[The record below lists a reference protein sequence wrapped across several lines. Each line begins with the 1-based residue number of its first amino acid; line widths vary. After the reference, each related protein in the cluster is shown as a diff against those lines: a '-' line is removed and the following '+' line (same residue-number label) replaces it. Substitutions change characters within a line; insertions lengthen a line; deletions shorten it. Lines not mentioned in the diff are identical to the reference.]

1 MAKKL
6 SLLDSGWLMMETRE
20 TPMHVAGLQLFTLP
34 EDAPADYLEQ
44 LYQRML
50 AVPAVG
56 RPFNQKLSSRLPGA
70 LDASW
75 VEDEHF
81 DIQYHVRHSA
91 LPRPGRIREL
101 LALVSRLH
109 AHRLDRSRPLWEC
122 HLIEGVE
129 GNRFA
134 VYTKMHHAMIDGV
147 AGARLMASRMA
158 KTADEIVPMPWSAE
172 WQARLPR
179 APKPAL
185 VERAKATAM
194 QSLGSFGRG
203 AGQLAEMMRLPID
216 GHAKSIY
223 RAPKTLFNKPVTG
236 ARRFAAQS
244 WSLARIKAVGTRLDA
259 TVNDVFLA
267 MCAGCLREY
276 LLSQDALPA
285 EALVAQVPVALRSAE
300 EADEGG
306 NAITAVQVS
315 LGTHLPDPIERLRAI
330 QESMGAV
337 KTRLGGMKKDE
348 IFALTALT
356 NLPLSLGQV
365 TGVSGRVRPLFNLVI
380 SNVPGPRE
388 PLYMAGARMEANY
401 PVSLIWHGYAINIT
415 VTSYLD
421 NLDLGIIA
429 CRDTI
434 PGVQRMLDHLETA
447 LAELESLA

>member
-147 AGARLMASRMA
+147 AGARL
-158 KTADEIVPMPWSAE
+158 P
-172 WQARLPR
+172 
-179 APKPAL
+179 
-185 VERAKATAM
+185 
-194 QSLGSFGRG
+194 
-203 AGQLAEMMRLPID
+203 
-216 GHAKSIY
+216 
-223 RAPKTLFNKPVTG
+223 
-236 ARRFAAQS
+236 
-244 WSLARIKAVGTRLDA
+244 
-259 TVNDVFLA
+259 
-267 MCAGCLREY
+267 
-276 LLSQDALPA
+276 
-285 EALVAQVPVALRSAE
+285 
-300 EADEGG
+300 
-306 NAITAVQVS
+306 
-315 LGTHLPDPIERLRAI
+315 
-330 QESMGAV
+330 
-337 KTRLGGMKKDE
+337 
-348 IFALTALT
+348 
-356 NLPLSLGQV
+356 
-365 TGVSGRVRPLFNLVI
+365 
-380 SNVPGPRE
+380 
-388 PLYMAGARMEANY
+388 
-401 PVSLIWHGYAINIT
+401 
-415 VTSYLD
+415 
-421 NLDLGIIA
+421 
-429 CRDTI
+429 
-434 PGVQRMLDHLETA
+434 
-447 LAELESLA
+447 